1 MAKVREVFLDAN
13 DRFPEL
19 EMEIISGG
27 TLSLPRDFGNG
38 YAVFI
43 LYRGYW

>member
-1 MAKVREVFLDAN
+1 MAKVGEVFLDAN

-19 EMEIISGG
+19 EMETISCDK
-27 TLSLPRDFGNG
+27 LSLPRDFGEG

-43 LYRGYW
+43 LYRGHW

>member
-1 MAKVREVFLDAN
+1 MAKVGQVFLDAN
-13 DRFPEL
+13 DPFPEL
-19 EMEIISGG
+19 KMETISGD
-27 TLSLPRDFGNG
+27 TLSLPRDFGEG